1 VTVLS
6 GDTWLL
12 AAATAVALGWAVLTG
27 EVGYCVPAASC
38 TTVLVPELA
47 VVAVLTF
54 IEPLSKLSFCN
65 IKCRK
70 ARSKMSKVEAEKAK
84 LNHQKYKATQ

>member
-1 VTVLS
+1 M
-6 GDTWLL
+6 
-12 AAATAVALGWAVLTG
+12 
-27 EVGYCVPAASC
+27 PAASC

-70 ARSKMSKVEAEKAK
+70 ARSKMSKAEAEKAK
-84 LNHQKYKATQ
+84 